1 MLTLRANFLTVTDG
15 QVVTV
20 NENQNLEIECIS
32 SNSAVDVTL
41 TTDPPEVKTS
51 IVTGA
56 PASAQNFTLPN
67 VNRTLNETVFTCSIN
82 TGTVS
87 FSIEVQCK

>member
-1 MLTLRANFLTVTDG
+1 M
-15 QVVTV
+15 TV

-32 SNSAVDVTL
+32 SNTNVDVTL
-41 TTDPPEVKTS
+41 TTDPTEVRSS
-51 IVTGA
+51 ILTGG

-67 VNRTLNETVFTCSIN
+67 VNRTLNGTVFTCVIS
-82 TGTVS
+82 TDSVS